1 MYNRKNSSKYLLIYH
16 LIFVCKYRKKL
27 LLKLSNDI
35 EDIFCDISNG
45 SDFDILKMKT
55 DADHIHLIIKSEPN
69 ISVSQIVRR
78 LKQISTH
85 RIWKKKYLYLKRH
98 FRKKKVF
105 WSSGYFV
112 CSIGNVSMKT
122 VEKYIENQG

>member
-1 MYNRKNSSKYLLIYH
+1 MEVYVLSKNKKPLMSCKPVIARLL
-16 LIFVCKYRKKL
+16 
-27 LLKLSNDI
+27 
-35 EDIFCDISNG
+35 
-45 SDFDILKMKT
+45 LKMKT
-55 DADHIHLIIKSEPN
+55 DADHIHLIIKSEQN

-98 FRKKKVF
+98 FWKKKVF
-105 WSSGYFV
+105 WSNGYFV